1 MAKILIPRSDSISV
15 KTIEPSDFE
24 AFFSN
29 DIINDY
35 VKNGFTLSAGSGLSV
50 NIAAGTGRL
59 KGLFVNNT
67 TSSSK
72 GSLSANATNSIY
84 VTLSRDSN
92 SEAQSWSFT
101 SNTTGTTPTDS
112 LFIGKAVTNGSA
124 VTSIDDSAVLIN
136 AMAVGS
142 DWGDGSDG
150 NVTISSNTAIN
161 STKYYNNL
169 TLNSGVT
176 ITGESPIVI
185 FARNT
190 ITLNGTITVNSC
202 NGGAGGA
209 GGSPTMYAV
218 AGDASGIQGYSGA
231 VGKQG
236 DQGYR
241 YDGVTGKSG
250 GAGGNAGTGGS
261 ATQHLGGSNANQIY
275 TKAHATGQNTGIISH
290 TPPST
295 PLVHAPIN
303 RKLRENAIGKS
314 YFNILANPSRQGTSG
329 TGGQGGA
336 GGGSGGISSDG
347 GQGGTGGA
355 GGAGGG
361 GGGSILII
369 APTIIFN
376 SGSILNAV
384 GDNGGNG
391 TAGTAGGNCNGS
403 TKTAGGG
410 GGGGAGGN
418 AGHGGSITFVY
429 NSLTNSGTTSVIGGN
444 GGTGGAG
451 GARGENTGGSNYSS
465 LSGFAGSA
473 GQTGS
478 NGSAG
483 IVVTLQI

>member
-59 KGLFVNNT
+59 KGLFVNNS

-84 VTLSRDSN
+84 VTLARDSN
-92 SEAQSWSFT
+92 SEAESWSFT
-101 SNTTGTTPTDS
+101 SNTSGTTPTDS

-150 NVTISSNTAIN
+150 DVTISSNTAIN

-176 ITGESPIVI
+176 VTGESPIVI

-209 GGSPTMYAV
+209 GGSPTIYSV
-218 AGDASGIQGYSGA
+218 GGDKTGIQGYSGA

-241 YDGVTGKSG
+241 HDGVTGKSG
-250 GAGGNAGTGGS
+250 GAGGNGGS
-261 ATQHLGGSNANQIY
+261 GGSSTQHLGGSNANQIY
-275 TKAHATGQNTGIISH
+275 TIAHATGSNVGIRSH
-290 TPPST
+290 TPPAT

-336 GGGSGGISSDG
+336 GGGSGGIGSDG
-347 GQGGTGGA
+347 GLGGTGGA

-384 GDNGGNG
+384 GGSGGNG
-391 TAGTAGGNCNGS
+391 TAGTAGGNCNNS
-403 TKTAGGG
+403 TETAGGG

-418 AGHGGSITFVY
+418 AGHGGTITFVY
-429 NSLTNSGTTSVIGGN
+429 NSLTNSGTTSVIGGQ

-451 GARGENTGGSNYSS
+451 GARGENTTNQYSS
-465 LSGFAGSA
+465 QSGFAGSA

-483 IVVTLQI
+483 IVVTFQV